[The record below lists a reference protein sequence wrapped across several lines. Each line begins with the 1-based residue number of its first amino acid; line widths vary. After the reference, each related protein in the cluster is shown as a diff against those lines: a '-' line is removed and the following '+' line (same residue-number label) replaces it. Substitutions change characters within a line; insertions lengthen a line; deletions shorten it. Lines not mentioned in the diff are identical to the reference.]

1 MVDIKGLKTH
11 STVTQAL
18 QALENLDHRGA
29 VGSDGLTGDGVGILT
44 QVPHLFFRKKLRARG
59 VDVAADSDIA
69 VGVFFFPGAGATGAG
84 TGAPGTPALMAIVDA
99 ALAEA
104 GLERLMWRTV
114 RAAPRPRR
122 LPAAL
127 ARACTR
133 ARALACVH
141 LPGPPARA
149 RAGAHRHVLAGR
161 GRGAQPA
168 RHSPAGG
175 AAAGGA
181 AGRRRG
187 GRRRL

>member
-1 MVDIKGLKTH
+1 VRAARSATPCL
-11 STVTQAL
+11 SFAAL
-18 QALENLDHRGA
+18 LLPAQALENLDHRGA

-44 QVPHLFFRKKLRARG
+44 QVPHLFFRKKLRSRG
-59 VDVAADSDIA
+59 VDVAADSDLA
-69 VGVFFFPGAGATGAG
+69 VGVFFFPGTGGKAGGP
-84 TGAPGTPALMAIVDA
+84 APGTPALMAVVDA

-104 GLERLMWRTV
+104 GIEKLMWRTV
-114 RAAPRPRR
+114 RFR
-122 LPAAL
+122 
-127 ARACTR
+127 R
-133 ARALACVH
+133 ARALRGAARRRAGS
-141 LPGPPARA
+141 PTPPPSLLCLRA
-149 RAGAHRHVLAGR
+149 RAGAHWHVLAGR